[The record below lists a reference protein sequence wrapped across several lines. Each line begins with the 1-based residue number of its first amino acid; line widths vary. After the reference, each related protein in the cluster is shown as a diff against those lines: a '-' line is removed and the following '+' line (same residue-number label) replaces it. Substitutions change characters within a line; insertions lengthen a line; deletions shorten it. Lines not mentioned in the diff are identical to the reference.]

1 MAIYGIFAL
10 LLVFI
15 LPVALVS
22 VIIAAVVSKD
32 KNEYT
37 KFKNGVKISYTYIIV
52 IFALITIIVS
62 SISIVSSI
70 ADYILPESEITS
82 SDVYD
87 VRIEKNESIRNI
99 ALSASALLLTIPLF
113 IINSKK
119 TIEFNK
125 IKSEKP
131 KVQVKEK

>member
-1 MAIYGIFAL
+1 MAIYGVFTFIL
-10 LLVFI
+10 ILV

-22 VIIAAVVSKD
+22 LIISAAVSKD
-32 KNEYT
+32 KGEYT

-52 IFALITIIVS
+52 IVTLLMIIIS
-62 SISIVSSI
+62 SISAVSSV
-70 ADYILPESEITS
+70 ANYLLPESEITS
-82 SDVYD
+82 NNTYD

-99 ALSASALLLTIPLF
+99 AISASVLIVAIPLF

-125 IKSEKP
+125 IKSDNK
-131 KVQVKEK
+131 KAQVKTK